1 MSHYIIVD
9 TLSHSS
15 SFVNNINLH
24 QAYSLVNFNL
34 VNECVTI
41 FSIIFPKIYN
51 SLHAVNSEK
60 KNSWGNL
67 TDLRRVCSWIIT
79 DYRICKPYSR
89 TSL

>member
-34 VNECVTI
+34 VNVCVTN

-60 KNSWGNL
+60 QKLMRKFNRSQKSL
-67 TDLRRVCSWIIT
+67 LL
-79 DYRICKPYSR
+79 DYNRLPDM
-89 TSL
+89 